1 MRDSSSR
8 PARNYIGIVTIPV
21 KELYAMP
28 DEKRPWTQNRRF
40 EFIEWKLFWE
50 GALNRSDLEDAFDIS
65 TPQASVD
72 LRHYR
77 ELAGS
82 NIEYDATSRTFKP
95 TTGIK
100 PSFLKVSADRL
111 LLQLRALLT
120 GALPRR
126 EVWFRDLPSIDMA
139 PDIIRHV
146 DAECL
151 RLILEAVRTG
161 HCVEVRYQS
170 LTNSRMRQIAPHA
183 LAFDGY
189 RWHVRAWACDRNDF
203 RDFVLTRIDQ
213 IRPGSKADFDP
224 ADDVEWNTKTTL
236 DLRPHPGLTE
246 EQSMAI
252 QRDYAMEGGRR
263 EIEVRLSMAY
273 YFIMRMNLDLT
284 DLPPAR
290 AQICLRNLSD
300 VRQAIE
306 RAKAEAK
313 QRILR
318 RISPAG
324 DGS

>member
-1 MRDSSSR
+1 M
-8 PARNYIGIVTIPV
+8 PA
-21 KELYAMP
+21 

-50 GALNRSDLEDAFDIS
+50 GALNRSDLEETFEIS

-72 LRHYR
+72 LRRYR

-82 NIEYDATSRTFKP
+82 NIEYDGTGRSFRPTSEIR
-95 TTGIK
+95 

-111 LLQLRALLT
+111 LIQLRAFLT

-139 PDIIRHV
+139 PDIVRHV

-151 RLILEAVRTG
+151 RLIFDAIRTR

-170 LTNSRMRQIAPHA
+170 LTNSRTRQIAPHA

-189 RWHVRAWACDRNDF
+189 RWHVRAWACDRDDF
-203 RDFVLTRIDQ
+203 RDFVLTRIDK
-213 IRPGSKADFDP
+213 IRPGAKADFDP
-224 ADDVEWNTKTTL
+224 ADDLEWNTKVTL
-236 DLRPHPGLTE
+236 DLRAHPGLTD
-246 EQSMAI
+246 EQSQAI
-252 QRDYAMEGGRR
+252 QRDYAMEDGKR

-273 YFIMRMNLDLT
+273 YFIVRMNLDLT

-290 AQICLRNLSD
+290 AQICLKNLDEVS
-300 VRQAIE
+300 RAIE
-306 RAKAEAK
+306 QAKAEAK
-313 QRILR
+313 QRVLER
-318 RISPAG
+318 KKRTAAG
-324 DGS
+324 E